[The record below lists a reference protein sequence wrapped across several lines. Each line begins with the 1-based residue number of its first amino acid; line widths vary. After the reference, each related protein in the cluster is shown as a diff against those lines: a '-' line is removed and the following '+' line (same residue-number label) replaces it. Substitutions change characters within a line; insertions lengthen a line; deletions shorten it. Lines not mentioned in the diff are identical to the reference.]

1 MKNLT
6 TETKR
11 WIWNTWVQY
20 QPDWFVTVLWNDLPT
35 SPIVSSSHTRH
46 LRNKILT
53 KFTGRSRCA
62 EIPDFPDR
70 LGITAFQERTVM
82 QGGKVTFH
90 THLHLFNCMDR
101 WQSPS
106 GLHCFLRFQVGQS
119 IQKLLK
125 SDSEGNEGIVV
136 KSWSEENHRYYNLKE
151 MERQKKIVL
160 TRYKQDNDL
169 LLDIENSDLLPIQKL
184 SHEMQRNKATLA

>member
-1 MKNLT
+1 
-6 TETKR
+6 
-11 WIWNTWVQY
+11 
-20 QPDWFVTVLWNDLPT
+20 
-35 SPIVSSSHTRH
+35 
-46 LRNKILT
+46 
-53 KFTGRSRCA
+53 
-62 EIPDFPDR
+62 
-70 LGITAFQERTVM
+70 M

-106 GLHCFLRFQVGQS
+106 RLHCFLRFQVGQS

-151 MERQKKIVL
+151 MERQKKIAL
-160 TRYKQDNDL
+160 TRYTQDNDL

-184 SHEMQRNKATLA
+184 SHEMQRHKATLA

>member
-1 MKNLT
+1 
-6 TETKR
+6 
-11 WIWNTWVQY
+11 
-20 QPDWFVTVLWNDLPT
+20 
-35 SPIVSSSHTRH
+35 
-46 LRNKILT
+46 
-53 KFTGRSRCA
+53 
-62 EIPDFPDR
+62 
-70 LGITAFQERTVM
+70 M

-151 MERQKKIVL
+151 MERQKKIAL
-160 TRYKQDNDL
+160 TRYTQDNDL
-169 LLDIENSDLLPIQKL
+169 LLDIENSDLLAIQKL
-184 SHEMQRNKATLA
+184 SHEMQRHKAILA